1 MASELSFRSP
11 TLPHQRISQMASS
24 SGVQDIS
31 NRIAQMELDS
41 LYEEQALQ
49 QEIPFGTLVN

>member
-1 MASELSFRSP
+1 
-11 TLPHQRISQMASS
+11 MASS